1 MTIEV
6 GTTIKGTVVKV
17 ADYGAIVRLPGG
29 KTGLVHISEIAD
41 AYVRDVRDYLN
52 EEDEVTVKVLRL
64 NDRGRYE
71 LSVKQGG
78 ESPPGSVAREP
89 VGAGVAHR
97 SPEPAPWTRS
107 DAGRPSRS
115 PASFEDRLS
124 RFMKDSEERLHELKR
139 NIESKRGRR

>member
-1 MTIEV
+1 MNIEV

-52 EEDEVTVKVLRL
+52 EQDEVTVKVLRL

-78 ESPPGSVAREP
+78 ESPAGSVAREP

-97 SPEPAPWTRS
+97 SSEPTPWTQS
-107 DAGRPSRS
+107 EAGRPNRS
-115 PASFEDRLS
+115 PTSFEDRLS
-124 RFMKDSEERLHELKR
+124 RFMKDSEERLHELRR